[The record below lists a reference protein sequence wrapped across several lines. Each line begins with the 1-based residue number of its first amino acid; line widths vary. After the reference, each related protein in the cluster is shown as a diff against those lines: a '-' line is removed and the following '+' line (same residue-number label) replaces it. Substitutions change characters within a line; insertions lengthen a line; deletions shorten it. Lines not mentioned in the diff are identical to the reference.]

1 MELISIQVE
10 CHAGFKADEYP
21 RKFTWDQ
28 VEFEISEILDR
39 WYEGYAS
46 STDQNIHYFRVK
58 TDLKGS
64 FLLKHEIKNDRW
76 FLVV

>member
-1 MELISIQVE
+1 MELILIQVE
-10 CHAGFKADEYP
+10 CHAGYKADEYP
-21 RKFTWDQ
+21 RKFTWDHI
-28 VEFEISEILDR
+28 EFEITEILDR

-46 STDQNIHYFRVK
+46 STEPTIHYFRVK
-58 TDLKGS
+58 THLKGS